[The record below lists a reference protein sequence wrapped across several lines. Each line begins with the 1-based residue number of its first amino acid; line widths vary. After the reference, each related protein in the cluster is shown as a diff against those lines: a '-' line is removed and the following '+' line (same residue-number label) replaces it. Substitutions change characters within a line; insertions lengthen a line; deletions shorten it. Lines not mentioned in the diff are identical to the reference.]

1 MVELYIRLYAARDL
15 WIWENRSKLSR
26 VCTRVCCYVCLYSTA
41 TGPQTTIA
49 LHGESSFT
57 AWFDRV
63 SITTG
68 TTSMVSLSADDFT
81 HSGNSLAG
89 DGGVLQ
95 VTQVTEAGGQMGF
108 ASIPVDVT
116 PTDTVMISFEM
127 YFGAAGYEGSKTL
140 GADGGC
146 MNLGAGPGLAALA
159 GRVGEDGVGTGI
171 AVCFDEYANSNHEH
185 GFFMHYNGAEI
196 FGDPAECAGG
206 WDNANLVECEPVSL
220 FVTPGRDAAIWNT
233 VTVTVTPV
241 GAGATVEMVR
251 PRPRPYHTT

>member
-1 MVELYIRLYAARDL
+1 MCVSTDSNGLLNFREGTDQTGQHGQAWMCPQVDAGWTTVTGTY
-15 WIWENRSKLSR
+15 
-26 VCTRVCCYVCLYSTA
+26 TA

-63 SITTG
+63 SITTA

-116 PTDTVMISFEM
+116 PTDSVMISFEM

-206 WDNANLVECEPVSL
+206 WGNGNLVECEPVSL
-220 FVTPGRDAAIWNT
+220 FVTQGTTDAIWNT
-233 VTVTVTPV
+233 VTVSTKTPI
-241 GAGATVEMVR
+241 
-251 PRPRPYHTT
+251 